1 MSSEIKQTPNP
12 IKKKRAVV
20 AMSGGV
26 DSSVAAALMV
36 EQGYDVIGLMMRL
49 WSEDGKEMLN
59 RCCTPEQMDDAR
71 HIAGSLGIPFYVVDV
86 KDYFRDTI
94 VDFYLDQHRLGRTPN
109 PCIEC
114 NREIRFNWLYER
126 AMALNADY
134 LVTGHYAQVKRS
146 ADGESYE
153 LHAGVDNNKD
163 QSYVL
168 HMLDQEHLAHVK
180 FPVGGISKPEVRELA
195 KKFGLP
201 VASKGDSMDLCFLSG
216 EDYRDFLTRHV
227 PEINQPGPILNAAG
241 DHLGQHTGLPNY
253 TIGQRKGLGV
263 TSPDPLFVLR
273 KSAPDNALIL
283 GTRADVVT
291 HELSVRN
298 VSWVA
303 GHPPKQD
310 EPFTAGVKIRYKA
323 RPVTA
328 QVLVQAAADGSATL
342 QFEDPV
348 FGATPGQGA
357 VFYDGSNCLGGGII
371 SDF

>member
-1 MSSEIKQTPNP
+1 MSGLENQNISQKR
-12 IKKKRAVV
+12 KRAVV

-26 DSSVAAALMV
+26 DSSVAAAMMV

-126 AMALNADY
+126 AMALHADY
-134 LVTGHYAQVKRS
+134 LVTGHYAQIKQS
-146 ADGESYE
+146 ADSGTFE
-153 LHAGVDNNKD
+153 LHTGVDQHKD

-168 HMLDQEHLAHVK
+168 HMLDQEHLAHVR
-180 FPVGGISKPEVRELA
+180 FPVGGMSKPEVRQLA
-195 KKFGLP
+195 QKFNLP
-201 VASKGDSMDLCFLSG
+201 VASKSDSMDLCFLSG
-216 EDYRDFLTRHV
+216 EDYRDFLQRHV
-227 PEINQPGPILNAAG
+227 PEINRPGPILNAVG
-241 DHLGQHTGLPNY
+241 ERLGEHTGLPNY

-273 KSAPDNALIL
+273 KDATENALIL

-291 HELSVRN
+291 HDLVARN

-303 GHPPKQD
+303 GYPPKVD
-310 EPFTAGVKIRYKA
+310 EPFNCEVKIRYKA
-323 RPVTA
+323 RPAPAV
-328 QVLVQAAADGSATL
+328 VKSLEDGKVKIKFD
-342 QFEDPV
+342 QPV

-357 VFYDGSNCLGGGII
+357 VFYQGSNCLGGGII

>member
-1 MSSEIKQTPNP
+1 MIDQTQQG
-12 IKKKRAVV
+12 KKKKVVV

-36 EQGYDVIGLMMRL
+36 EQGYEVIGLMMRL
-49 WSEDGKEMLN
+49 WSEDGKEMDN

-71 HIAGSLGIPFYVVDV
+71 QIAGNLGIPFYVVDV
-86 KDYFRDTI
+86 KDYFKETI
-94 VDFYLDQHRLGRTPN
+94 VDFYLNEHSRGRTPN

-134 LVTGHYAQVKRS
+134 LVTGHYAQVKTAGTGHS
-146 ADGESYE
+146 ATYE
-153 LHAGVDNNKD
+153 LHTGIDTNKD

-168 HMLDQEHLAHVK
+168 HMLDQEHLAHVQ
-180 FPVGGISKPEVRELA
+180 FPVGGYTKPEVRELA
-195 KKFGLP
+195 RKFNLP

-216 EDYRDFLTRHV
+216 EDYRNFLSRHV
-227 PEINQPGPILNAAG
+227 PEINRPGPIFASNG
-241 DHLGQHTGLPNY
+241 EQLGEHTGLPNY

-263 TSPDPLFVLR
+263 SSPQPLFVLR
-273 KSAPDNALIL
+273 KDATDNALIL
-283 GTRADVVT
+283 GTRADVVAD
-291 HELSVRN
+291 ELTIRN

-303 GHPPKQD
+303 GSPPD
-310 EPFTAGVKIRYKA
+310 AGGFAAEVKIRYKA
-323 RPVTA
+323 RAVPATIYPKSDNSA
-328 QVLVQAAADGSATL
+328 QI
-342 QFEDPV
+342 QFNEPV

-357 VFYDGSNCLGGGII
+357 VFYQGANCLGGGLI

>member
-1 MSSEIKQTPNP
+1 MNTSVN
-12 IKKKRAVV
+12 KKSRVVV

-36 EQGYDVIGLMMRL
+36 DAGHEVIGLMMRL

-71 HIAGSLGIPFYVVDV
+71 QIAGNLGIPFYVVDV
-86 KDYFRDTI
+86 KDYFKNTI
-94 VDFYLDQHRLGRTPN
+94 VDFYLDQHKRGRTPN

-134 LVTGHYAQVKRS
+134 LVTGHYAQIKQSNGR
-146 ADGESYE
+146 YQ
-153 LHAGVDNNKD
+153 LHAGIDTKKD

-168 HMLDQEHLAHVK
+168 HILDQEHLAHVQ
-180 FPVGGISKPEVRELA
+180 FPIGSYTKPEVRNLA
-195 KKFGLP
+195 QKFGLP

-216 EDYRDFLTRHV
+216 EDYRDFLARHV
-227 PEINQPGPILNAAG
+227 PEINEPGPILSATG
-241 DHLGQHTGLPNY
+241 ETLGQHSGLPNY

-263 TSPDPLFVLR
+263 SSPKPLFVLR
-273 KSAPDNALIL
+273 KDAADNSLVL
-283 GTRADVVT
+283 GTRDDVVT
-291 HELSVRN
+291 HQLFVRQ

-303 GHPPKQD
+303 DMPPNS
-310 EPFTAGVKIRYKA
+310 ETIPCEVKIRYKA
-323 RPVTA
+323 NPVKAIITPQPNRTA
-328 QVLVQAAADGSATL
+328 KIMFDA
-342 QFEDPV
+342 PV

-357 VFYDGSNCLGGGII
+357 VFYQGTNCLGGGLI

>member
-1 MSSEIKQTPNP
+1 
-12 IKKKRAVV
+12 
-20 AMSGGV
+20 MSGGV

-49 WSEDGKEMLN
+49 WSEDGKEMDN

-71 HIAGSLGIPFYVVDV
+71 HIAGNLGIPFYVVDV

-94 VDFYLDQHRLGRTPN
+94 VDFYLNEHSKGRTPN

-134 LVTGHYAQVKRS
+134 LVTGHYAQVKQVGNDPNIR
-146 ADGESYE
+146 YE
-153 LHAGVDNNKD
+153 LHTGVDGHKD

-168 HMLDQEHLAHVK
+168 HMLDQQHLAHVR
-180 FPVGGISKPEVRELA
+180 FPIGRYTKPEVRELA
-195 KKFGLP
+195 RKFNLP

-216 EDYRDFLTRHV
+216 EDYRHFLNRHV
-227 PEINQPGPILNAAG
+227 PDINQPGPIYTANG
-241 DHLGQHTGLPNY
+241 EQLGEHTGLPNY

-263 TSPDPLFVLR
+263 SSPKPLFVLR
-273 KSAPDNALIL
+273 KDAAENALVL
-283 GTRADVVT
+283 GTRDDVVAD
-291 HELSVRN
+291 ELIVRN

-303 GHPPKQD
+303 GPPSESD
-310 EPFTAGVKIRYKA
+310 GISAEVKIRYKA
-323 RPVTA
+323 RPV
-328 QVLVQAAADGSATL
+328 SATVIPL
-342 QFEDPV
+342 TNEKVQIKFDEPV

-357 VFYDGSNCLGGGII
+357 VFYQGTKCLGGGII
-371 SDF
+371 VDTE

>member
-1 MSSEIKQTPNP
+1 MSNVQEDPANN

-134 LVTGHYAQVKRS
+134 LVTGHYAQVKQS
-146 ADGESYE
+146 ADGVYE
-153 LHAGVDNNKD
+153 LHTGVDNNKD

-195 KKFGLP
+195 KKFDLP
-201 VASKGDSMDLCFLSG
+201 VASKSDSMDLCFLSG

-227 PEINQPGPILNAAG
+227 PEINQPGPILNTAG
-241 DHLGQHTGLPNY
+241 ETLGQHTGLPNY
-253 TIGQRKGLGV
+253 TIGQRKGLGI

-273 KSAPDNALIL
+273 KSASDNALIL
-283 GTRADVVT
+283 GSRSDVVT
-291 HELSVRN
+291 HDLTVRN

-303 GHPPKQD
+303 GHPPSHD
-310 EPFTAGVKIRYKA
+310 EPFPAEVKIRYKA
-323 RPVTA
+323 RPVSA
-328 QVLVQAAADGSATL
+328 QVIPGPNKTATI

-357 VFYDGSNCLGGGII
+357 VFYNGTNCLGGGII

>member
-1 MSSEIKQTPNP
+1 MNTSVN
-12 IKKKRAVV
+12 KKSRVVV

-36 EQGYDVIGLMMRL
+36 DAGHEVIGLMMRL

-71 HIAGSLGIPFYVVDV
+71 QIAGNLGIPFYVVDV
-86 KDYFRDTI
+86 KDYFKNTI
-94 VDFYLDQHRLGRTPN
+94 VDFYLDQHKRGRTPN

-134 LVTGHYAQVKRS
+134 LVTGHYAQIKQSNGR
-146 ADGESYE
+146 YQ
-153 LHAGVDNNKD
+153 LHAGIDTKKD

-168 HMLDQEHLAHVK
+168 HMLDQEHLAHVQ
-180 FPVGGISKPEVRELA
+180 FPIGSYTKPEVRNLA
-195 KKFGLP
+195 QKFGLP

-216 EDYRDFLTRHV
+216 EDYRDFLARHV
-227 PEINQPGPILNAAG
+227 PEINEPGPILSATG
-241 DHLGQHTGLPNY
+241 ETLGQHSGLPNY

-263 TSPDPLFVLR
+263 SSPKPLFVLR
-273 KSAPDNALIL
+273 KDAADNSLVL
-283 GTRADVVT
+283 GTRDDVVT
-291 HELSVRN
+291 HQLFVRQ

-303 GHPPKQD
+303 DMPPNS
-310 EPFTAGVKIRYKA
+310 ETIPCEVKIRYKA
-323 RPVTA
+323 NPVKAIITPQPNRTA
-328 QVLVQAAADGSATL
+328 KIMFDA
-342 QFEDPV
+342 PV

-357 VFYDGSNCLGGGII
+357 VFYQGTNCLGGGLI